1 MCDAQAESGVQN
13 ISDLVRK
20 KIWGIFETENATKDQ
35 IKKYKRNEK
44 ELDKNCAKSRY
55 VFGRNDLMARIIKNS
70 RGKKKK
76 RTEKKKKMT
85 LEVNQDLNY
94 TI

>member
-20 KIWGIFETENATKDQ
+20 KIWGIFETKNATKDQ

-55 VFGRNDLMARIIKNS
+55 VFGRSDLMARIIKNS
-70 RGKKKK
+70 RGKKK
-76 RTEKKKKMT
+76 RNREKK
-85 LEVNQDLNY
+85 
-94 TI
+94 